1 MADVKIV
8 DIDSEQ
14 WNMKDQNARDRLTIL
29 EEKQNA
35 TNGENINVSLASG
48 VYASNIQ
55 FTNHVKL
62 GKLHY
67 ALLDISN
74 LNASFVGTTTSG
86 NIGTTNIR
94 PFTTFYAI
102 SVDYKTGVPIRIG
115 INQDGKLTHGESYG
129 MNKGNNQ
136 IRCPMWWIES

>member
-14 WNMKDQNARDRLTIL
+14 WNMKDQNARDRLDVL

-35 TNGENINVSLASG
+35 ANGEQISVSLASG
-48 VYASNIQ
+48 VSASGIQ
-55 FTNHVKL
+55 FINHVKL

-86 NIGTTNIR
+86 NIGQTSIR
-94 PFTTFYAI
+94 PFTTFYAF
-102 SVDYKTGVPIRIG
+102 STDYKTGTSIRIG
-115 INQDGKLTHGESYG
+115 INPNGQLTHGESYG

-136 IRCPMWWIES
+136 IRCPMWWMES